1 MSAAKMTRMYF
12 IQLPFMHAGNYPQRR
27 MGAGLFYGDREQ
39 PFGGGN
45 PTDPSNLSLH
55 TQSQVKRKQSY
66 ARPDSTGSESN
77 IAHKQ
82 IGAAIPI
89 SCGAI
94 HSCNRALSFM
104 TDAGGWILA

>member
-1 MSAAKMTRMYF
+1 MVIANSRLEEGTR
-12 IQLPFMHAGNYPQRR
+12 
-27 MGAGLFYGDREQ
+27 
-39 PFGGGN
+39 
-45 PTDPSNLSLH
+45 PTHLTYTLH

-94 HSCNRALSFM
+94 HSCNRAISFM